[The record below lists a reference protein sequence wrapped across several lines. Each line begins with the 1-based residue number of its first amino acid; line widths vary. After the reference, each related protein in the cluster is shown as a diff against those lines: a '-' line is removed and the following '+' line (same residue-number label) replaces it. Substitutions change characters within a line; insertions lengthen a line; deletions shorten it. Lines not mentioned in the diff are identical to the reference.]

1 MQTKQANIIL
11 SSTKIKYRDH
21 QATLNLTME
30 NFNYLKIIM
39 IFLNYM
45 MVIKVIKH
53 IDSLVY

>member
-39 IFLNYM
+39 
-45 MVIKVIKH
+45 K
-53 IDSLVY
+53 IDIRIICYINQLKML

>member
-1 MQTKQANIIL
+1 MF
-11 SSTKIKYRDH
+11 
-21 QATLNLTME
+21 E
-30 NFNYLKIIM
+30 NQFKNYLKIIM